1 MKTHTLS
8 RLVGLLLAVLAP
20 VLQAQI
26 PTQGQWNV
34 NNSGVWFNTANW
46 LNVTAP
52 NGAGSSAVINQDFG
66 PGRMIGDFTQT
77 ATGTGSATAQV
88 ITLTHPPVN
97 GTIGVTDGTFFWSQ
111 ARGANSTA
119 WTVTYNG
126 SNNQVSVA
134 YTPAVTAGRTLVITY
149 ATTAAPMSFNE
160 VVAVGEQ
167 VGGTDGVKTS
177 FTRVLAYPPDATK
190 MGVTDGTYY
199 WHSATGVSSNNA
211 FVVSYNATS
220 RSVTVT
226 YDNVA
231 NAPNGR
237 NIVIVYWPAG
247 TQGSYSVA
255 VNTLGS
261 GEPVKFTRV
270 LNAEPVVDSNF
281 SVASGGFSWTNG
293 VNSNPLNFTVDF
305 TGPRTIVGT
314 YRNNAGLTS
323 LATGTNGVRNVTASF
338 TTAAAVAKN
347 VTLGNLFM
355 GDISGADRV
364 DLRLNSLTLDNKD
377 EQVQIN
383 KIIGGPDEIAGNI
396 TLDDTLAL
404 AVRTGG
410 DVASKN
416 SFLLSANIS
425 GAGNVVKLDSGN
437 VVLSGN
443 NTYSGF
449 TSIRNTGGTVFLNS
463 AVGNAINSQNLFL
476 GNASRDGHTS
486 VFLQLSGANQLADNT
501 SIWFDGASGRNPHL
515 KLAGFSD
522 TIAGFTDYTGQGVIE
537 NTQDESDFNT
547 SSVLTVNSSN
557 NYSFNG
563 TIRNKNSA
571 ASAGTIGLTKQ
582 GTGTQTLSGNS
593 INYSGPTIVSGGTLV
608 LQNISGQGNLPY
620 NPQSQTNGAVSTGGA
635 YGAGDVPRFRSN
647 IANTGNVELSAT
659 VGWTFGNVISGTG
672 TLKKTGSSNLR
683 ITNGNTY
690 SGATTVSDGTLTL
703 TSGVVDFA
711 TNAFTDY
718 TTAADNNGNIGG
730 AARLQ
735 AIYGHGAL
743 TNTTAMN
750 LLGGTLNIANGQNRT
765 MLAPGTSTPTNIVFN
780 QANRVNDS
788 APINSAGGTIN
799 FTHTHAVELPA
810 ASYAETLGA
819 LNVQS
824 GRTQISTSQAATGAT
839 SKLTFNSIS
848 RTTNGTV
855 HFSGNDLSLN
865 TRNEI
870 AVTTAPTVY
879 DGIIGGWATM
889 TTINPVDNS
898 RQLDFVKYS
907 GGMLQALA
915 LADYTNSLS
924 GTTNTEAS
932 WRENHNVRINGNSP
946 DISSING
953 PTNSPRTINSL
964 KFDDTTA
971 RTLILRKANI
981 DRTLVIDTGGLI
993 SRGANH
999 IIDRGF
1005 LTAGAAGNYELL
1017 PWVERGRTL
1026 TQSAL
1031 NKIVDNK
1038 KDTSTVAD
1046 DSPVRLIKSGEGILQ
1061 LFGANT
1067 HTGGTTINE
1076 GVVEIKQVSAFG
1088 PEPAISKPDYLT
1100 LNSGTVEGPTVAEG
1114 SNLNIVFEPKM
1125 GITLG
1130 AQGGFFSLKNFLT
1143 VQIKSVISGPGALQM
1158 GAVGIGSDSS
1168 GGVLELSGSNSFLG
1182 AVNVTTGTL
1191 RIAGGTNTFLG
1202 PVTISSGV
1210 LEVLQSTAWPTTKPS
1225 IAISSGEFNV
1235 GANLTIGQL
1244 SGGGTVSSESA
1255 TDAVKLVIDQESNS
1269 TFSGTIRES
1278 ATALSLEKRGKGT
1291 LILNASADTAFTS
1304 DFRGSVNIVEGVIQA
1319 NILDSRGFESSIG
1332 RGTYNA
1338 AVSGGQAQLSA
1349 SQKSASNLIIGNG
1362 AALSFAGSFSQQTG
1376 RPFTIGVGS
1385 VGASILA
1392 NGTSL
1397 GSTIAFK
1404 QTQLYGLDDLPIPG
1418 GYDTI
1423 EFSAPNQAAVFNL
1436 GGRNQG
1442 TNRFFMDL
1450 RDNGTGVLSVNKTGD
1465 GQWILGEQTVFDE
1478 VVTTPSRNTYTG
1490 RTTIY
1495 LGTLG
1500 VQQSGVFGAAGGDAV
1515 NLVGGNLDLRNVDYA
1530 VEENLSMAGGRL
1542 RALIGDSA
1550 WTGGVSLDVS
1560 SVVEVGT
1567 GASLRLRGPVSG
1579 KGALT
1584 KVGFGTLTLENQSSS
1599 TGNFD
1604 IQEGI
1609 LRLDYSTNTGSKLPD
1624 NAALFLGGGRE
1635 GAILDIV
1642 GGNGASIVEVINNMN
1657 VRLGLN
1663 QITRSDAL
1671 ATGTI
1676 VRLNALQDFRI
1687 AQGAALDFGA
1697 SGIAQTDRLNNS
1709 AGILGSWATLNKTH
1723 WAVSAASGIDIP
1735 ISGLASYT
1743 TNTWGGVN
1751 SNTDVT
1757 TSGAIAA
1764 SSTTNTLRFNQPASS
1779 VLTLEGDSLLKSG
1792 GILVTPNTAAASNVI
1807 AGGRLVLENNILG
1820 GNLNVHQYGS
1830 ASALTISSE
1839 IANSVNPGDM
1849 TGNMYRDSVTN
1860 RFRAPGA
1867 SDGASA
1873 AAVIAAN
1880 LYAGMPITGINLEP
1894 GTVIAS
1900 IDYNNGNIT
1909 FNQGRTA
1916 DVGVPIAITT
1926 TALGSITLTGDTMVA
1941 GVQNRVRVF
1950 GTPEQ
1955 LKAIASGNNISGGST
1970 GVIPV
1975 NAIVTGVTLDNKDA
1989 PTLAILS
1996 INLNIPV
2003 PALTPLTLSFQSR
2016 NGLAKFG
2023 NGRLVLGGVNTFTG
2037 PVFING
2043 GVLSVTQLNNGG
2055 VAGPLGAGSSLA
2067 TNIQISSGSLEYVGN
2082 SVVTDRGFT
2091 INEVGSVEIA
2101 RSGVVADFTGNLS
2114 GGVGAALGTLE
2125 KAGEGTLKITRVLG
2139 NADSPSSTATLPFT
2153 AATVGTGGG
2162 TNFGG
2167 LTVRNGTLQ
2176 LAYEN
2181 PNSNENTNRFAA
2193 NTAALTMGGG
2203 TLELVGLSAV
2213 DWPGDSTDPR
2223 VTSPSENRVQQL
2235 LGQFS
2240 VNSGGSQ
2247 VIVTGGSNTTTTL
2260 NLQDPSSPKDV
2271 LRQSGGT
2278 VHFVENPNG
2287 GTVAITL
2294 SIPSFFTGFPL
2305 PWATYR
2311 DTSVINRKGVNDFAA
2326 IESVDD
2332 GVINAD
2338 SKAAYFIQP
2347 DVSQWPSNQPV
2358 SEGDLPFSGTT
2369 RNSAVV
2375 YLLRLFN
2382 KEDGR
2387 VNISGSLTLTGGAIL
2402 VGTNVGDTVKRI
2414 EGGVLTSD
2422 DPYTINATS
2431 DLIIHNYNPSRAFK
2445 IASAIIDASKPV
2457 SLVHTGDGTTQ
2468 LFSSNSYSGSTYL
2481 NGGVLRLS
2489 NPLALPGGV
2498 GNTGGSSNLVLQ
2510 GGLLGLESDF
2520 TRPLGTGPQAVQFTS
2535 GGGFAAYGAT
2545 RTVNFG
2551 GANAGV
2557 QWGQGGFVARG
2568 GSLKLSSYDSDAT
2581 VRVSNPINLGA
2592 TYRQIDVAD
2601 GSASVDAELTGVLS
2615 GVGAS
2620 IAKLGQG
2627 TLRVTAAN
2635 TFTGGTTLAQGNLLL
2650 GGAGLGN
2657 IDMGTVDASAISD
2670 AITLQFDSG
2679 SSAARLTL
2687 GNQNSKGIS
2696 TIKVSGNSTITAG
2709 VDLQRDVFVD
2719 AAAGRTLSIN
2729 GTSSGTGRIRVNEG
2743 GAVSFNGTGNF
2754 GSAGGVQGAAIDG
2767 GVVVR
2772 NGIVMVGG
2780 DAGLGT
2786 ANIELGDQSSSFS
2799 VATVDRSTAGRSVL
2813 QRAGEYLPFSSG
2825 LPDDV
2830 DGTGAFVFVDQA
2842 TLTID
2847 GQVYGKSD
2855 AAVVGVLGSV
2865 GKRILVNGE
2874 TEHPERNGIYEL
2886 LYSDGVTSA
2895 TTDDIISLR
2904 RVTAFD
2910 DQTEHNYGARI
2921 AVQSGAAGGSDAGK
2935 VFFLATTKPGSLP
2948 PAVDGRVLVTTPVFW
2963 KQDVSANP
2971 NVSLLAAAA
2980 GLTIPNTV
2988 DINNTNGSGATTLGG
3003 SVNFISGSTTFTGNV
3018 QFQGQVPT
3026 AETKTLRL
3034 TSDSLSGRGAEFSGV
3049 ISEADSLDSLSLV
3062 KVGAGIVT
3070 LSGDNTYKGGT
3081 QVNSG
3086 TLLVNNIAGSGTGT
3100 GIVTVSNFGSA
3111 LGGTGTIAGATSLLN
3126 GAALLPGD
3134 PTVVGGVDSLTFDSS
3149 LTMGADASLWLQWTS
3164 ELLADELI
3172 INGLFTADATAV
3184 IKILL
3189 EFVPLNAMTFD
3200 FIDWGSISASGG
3212 LADRLDLPALASST
3226 LFWDTSSFSS
3236 TGELAI
3242 SVRNTSGPPPVHFSI
3257 REATAREDVGTVRIA
3272 VELDWTPL
3280 TDVTVPILT
3289 SGSAAIGAVS
3299 DYTLSTTSVQLLAG
3313 RRSQELA
3320 ISVRDDAASE
3330 STEKITL
3337 TIGTPTGAIKG
3348 SPTSFTLTI
3357 IDNDSGLP
3365 LADRWDLR
3373 NPLPTN
3379 ETLSGLALVDS
3390 TLVAVGTKGSIFSST
3405 DSIAWTKR
3413 PLPVGIALNA
3423 IASNSSTFVAVGE
3436 NGNLVTSS
3444 NGTDWVIRSV
3454 GGGKTLTDVIW
3465 TGTQFVAVGV
3475 DGVSYNSADGF
3486 AWTFN
3491 STNVAEDLLGL
3502 AYSAPLTQ
3510 LVAVGGGGA
3519 LLTSSDGGVTW
3530 VAQVSNTVDMLSSV
3544 TYNTTNLF
3552 VAVGDTGTV
3561 ITSADG
3567 VNWAVGTTGS
3577 TANLRSVHW
3586 DGSQFATVGGG
3597 GAILTSTNGTSWT
3610 ARTSGVTDSLETV
3623 AKLGTQL
3630 IAVGKA
3636 GTVLTSPTGVD
3647 WTKRSSGPT
3656 NLLLDVAAAGTQFV
3670 AVGSGGTLMTSPT
3683 GVTWTKQTSPVNA
3696 VFKGVA
3702 GSASLIIA
3710 VGDTGAAVKS
3720 VDGVT
3725 WTNANSGVAQNLHD
3739 IVLSGGAFYAV
3750 GDNGTALKTLDGVTW
3765 SSLVAGTVE
3774 NLRSIASNGTLLL
3787 AVGANG
3793 AVISSSDAGATWS
3806 LVDIGSTA
3814 TLEDITWTGST
3825 FIAVGGG
3832 STIFTTTDGVVWTK
3846 RAAPQ
3851 LASLTSVAGS
3861 SIGALTVGL
3870 DGLAFLSTDGGAT
3883 WLKRETGTS
3892 RALQGIAINA
3902 AGRFA
3907 AVGQAGSILTTEQV
3921 LPPPPSVFFT
3931 LLEQSVSEETAGVV
3945 NVEVNV
3951 SPSPATGVSITVPF
3965 SLTNPAG
3972 TATVGAAN
3980 DYTSSPVSPLVFS
3993 NGQTSKIIAIT
4004 VKNDNKV
4011 ESNETVKIKLGT
4023 PTDNSLLAT
4032 DPSLAFP
4039 SDHTLTIVDTDQ
4051 VPAITDHPDN
4061 AIVALGA
4068 SHTFNA
4074 TSSGSGPLSLQWQKV
4089 TANIADA
4096 LAVSN
4101 VNPTVASYTIPS
4113 VSILSGGTYRLKAS
4127 NPVTPAG
4134 VFSTAASLV
4143 VVDTGDKLVLQKQ
4156 NLTAVLTANVGGT
4169 ATAYRWFKGATE
4181 LADTADLAGTGTK
4194 TLSIKTLV
4202 VGEEGDDYR
4211 CRVTSAAGDL
4221 FTGNHEVRIGQTPQ
4235 ITSPPV
4241 AFPAG
4246 AVGKP
4251 YAPYDVLT
4259 QHFNTDVH
4267 FTPTKWVMTGAPTGL
4282 SISASGVIS
4291 GIPQVS
4297 ITVDTAYQV
4306 KVTASNI
4313 TGLTASFTAPM
4324 VITNLTPNAIG
4335 SFVGL
4340 VDRSGTF
4347 AGGTGTLNLGGRLD
4361 LTTTS
4366 NAKFTGSLM
4375 IGTTTLTKYPITG
4388 LLDTS
4393 GANPTATVVIPRTG
4407 GKSTLTLTFVIDTA
4421 ANLVTGS
4428 VTDTSPTTASLNGW
4442 RNVWKIANPN
4452 INQSSAYDGRH
4463 NVMAAIPESL
4473 EGDIANPT
4481 IPQGDSFFSIVVD
4494 LGGKATVSGTA
4505 ADGSVIA
4512 TSAQIGPNGE
4522 VLVYQ
4527 ALYATTAMGS
4537 FIGRLDIDSSASSQP
4552 VTGIA
4557 AWNKPAQLATAANL
4571 YRSGFG
4577 QVINLEINGGLYT
4590 PPPATTIIM
4599 GADPS
4604 PIYNAGMTFFSDE
4617 GLKASPT
4624 ATNDPNLPE
4633 FRLNTLA
4640 TFVKPV
4646 PNLNAHALVFAPS
4659 TGLFS
4664 GSFKLTDTASAAR
4677 TVAYSGLVIPDTGTP
4692 SLLDGM
4698 GVGHFI
4704 LKPFTTT
4711 ATAAQKS
4718 GRVTI
4723 VPVLEP

>member
-52 NGAGSSAVINQDFG
+52 SGAGSSAMINQDFG

-126 SNNQVSVA
+126 SNQVSVA

-199 WHSATGVSSNNA
+199 WHSATGVSSDNA

-247 TQGSYSVA
+247 TQGTYSVA

-293 VNSNPLNFTVDF
+293 VNSNPINFTVDF

-718 TTAADNNGNIGG
+718 TTAADNNGDIGG

-765 MLAPGTSTPTNIVFN
+765 MLAPGTSTPTTIVFN

-946 DISSING
+946 DISSISG
-953 PTNSPRTINSL
+953 STNLPRTINSL

-981 DRTLVIDTGGLI
+981 NRTMVIDTGGLI

-1031 NKIVDNK
+1031 NVIEDNK
-1038 KDTSTVAD
+1038 NITATTNLP
-1046 DSPVRLIKSGEGILQ
+1046 DSPVKIIKSGEGILQ

-1100 LNSGTVEGPTVAEG
+1100 LNGGTVEGPTVAEG

-1130 AQGGFFSLKNFLT
+1130 AQGGFFSLKNDLT
-1143 VQIKSVISGPGALQM
+1143 VRIKSPISGPGALQM
-1158 GAVGIGSDSS
+1158 GGVGIGVDSS

-1191 RIAGGTNTFLG
+1191 RIASGTNTFLG
-1202 PVTISSGV
+1202 PVNISAAT
-1210 LEVLQSTAWPTTKPS
+1210 LELLNGASWPTTKPTV
-1225 IAISSGEFNV
+1225 AINGGEFKL
-1235 GANLTIGQL
+1235 GASLTIEQL
-1244 SGGGTVSSESA
+1244 TGTGSINSAAA
-1255 TDAVKLVIDQESNS
+1255 TDAVTLIIDQETNS
-1269 TFSGTIRES
+1269 TFTGTISES
-1278 ATALSLEKRGKGT
+1278 ERALSLEKRGKGT
-1291 LILNASADTAFTS
+1291 LILNNS
-1304 DFRGSVNIVEGVIQA
+1304 DDPARRSGFRGSVNIAEGVLQV
-1319 NILDSRGFESSIG
+1319 NLLSSRGVKSALG
-1332 RGTYNA
+1332 RGDYDAN
-1338 AVSGGQAQLSA
+1338 VSGGQAELA
-1349 SQKSASNLIIGNG
+1349 LDQKSASNLIIANG
-1362 AALSFAGSFSQQTG
+1362 AALSFAGKFPQQSN
-1376 RPFTIGVGS
+1376 RPFTIGVGD
-1385 VGASILA
+1385 VGASLLA
-1392 NGTSL
+1392 NSTSL
-1397 GSTIAFK
+1397 GNTITFKQGELYDEFFESLTPVQYDTIAFS
-1404 QTQLYGLDDLPIPG
+1404 
-1418 GYDTI
+1418 
-1423 EFSAPNQAAVFNL
+1423 SANQNAVFNL

-1450 RDNGTGVLSVNKTGD
+1450 HDNGTGVLSVNKTGD
-1465 GQWILGEQTVFDE
+1465 GQWILGEQTNSG
-1478 VVTTPSRNTYTG
+1478 VVITTPSRNTYTG

-1500 VQQSGVFGAAGGDAV
+1500 VQQNGVFGAAGGDAV
-1515 NLVGGNLDLRNVDYA
+1515 TLVGGNLDLRNVDYA

-1542 RALIGDSA
+1542 RAMIGNSA
-1550 WTGGVSLDVS
+1550 WKGGVSLDVI
-1560 SVVEVGT
+1560 SVLEVGT
-1567 GASLRLRGPVSG
+1567 GASLKLRGPVSG
-1579 KGALT
+1579 RGALT

-1599 TGNFD
+1599 TGTFD

-1609 LRLDYSTNTGSKLPD
+1609 LRLDYSNNTGSKLPD
-1624 NAALFLGGGRE
+1624 NAALVLGGGRE
-1635 GAILDIV
+1635 GATLDLV
-1642 GGNGASIVEVINNMN
+1642 GGGGANIVEIINNMN

-1663 QITRSDAL
+1663 RITRSDPL

-1676 VRLNALQDFRI
+1676 VRLNSLPDFRI

-1697 SGIAQTDRLNNS
+1697 SGIAQTDRLNNA
-1709 AGILGSWATLNKTH
+1709 AGLLGSWATINKTG

-1735 ISGLASYT
+1735 ITALASYT
-1743 TNTWGGVN
+1743 ANTWGGVN

-1757 TSGAIAA
+1757 VSSTITA
-1764 SSTTNTLRFNQPASS
+1764 SSTTNTLRFNQSS
-1779 VLTLEGDSLLKSG
+1779 SNVLTLEGDSLLKSG
-1792 GILVTPNTAAASNVI
+1792 GILVTPNTGASSNVI

-1820 GNLNVHQYGS
+1820 GSLNVHQHGT
-1830 ASALTISSE
+1830 ASALTINSE

-1849 TGNMYRDSVTN
+1849 TGNMYRDAVNN

-1867 SDGASA
+1867 NDGASA
-1873 AAVIAAN
+1873 NAVIAAN
-1880 LYAGMPITGINLEP
+1880 LYAGMPITGTNLEP
-1894 GTVIAS
+1894 GTVISS

-1916 DVGVPIAITT
+1916 DVGVSITIVTT
-1926 TALGSITLTGDTMVA
+1926 TLGTIALTGDTMVA
-1941 GVQNRVRVF
+1941 GVQNRIRVF
-1950 GTPEQ
+1950 GTAEQ
-1955 LKAIASGNNISGGST
+1955 LNAILSGNPISGGIT
-1970 GVIPV
+1970 GVIP
-1975 NAIVTGVTLDNKDA
+1975 ADTIVTGKTLDNKDA
-1989 PTLAILS
+1989 PTVAILT
-1996 INLNIPV
+1996 INKNVPV

-2016 NGLAKFG
+2016 NGVAKFG
-2023 NGRLVLGGVNTFTG
+2023 DGRLVLGGANTFTG

-2043 GVLSVTQLNNGG
+2043 GVLSVTQLTNSG
-2055 VAGPLGAGSSLA
+2055 VAGPLGAGTSLA
-2067 TNIQISSGSLEYVGN
+2067 TNLQISSAVLEYVGN

-2101 RSGVVADFTGNLS
+2101 RSGTVADFIGNLS

-2139 NADSPSSTATLPFT
+2139 NTDSPLSTATLPFT
-2153 AATVGTGGG
+2153 AATVGTGGA

-2167 LTVRNGTLQ
+2167 FTVRNGKLQ

-2193 NTAALTMGGG
+2193 STAAVTMAGG
-2203 TLELVGLSAV
+2203 TLELVGMSAV
-2213 DWPGDSTDPR
+2213 DWPGDTTEPR
-2223 VTSPSENRVQQL
+2223 VSSPSENRVQQF
-2235 LGQFS
+2235 LGQFT
-2240 VNSGGSQ
+2240 VNSGSSE
-2247 VIVTGGSNTTTTL
+2247 VIVTGGNNTTTTL
-2260 NLQDPSSPKDV
+2260 NLQDPNNPTDII
-2271 LRQSGGT
+2271 RQSGGT

-2287 GTVAITL
+2287 GSVAITL
-2294 SIPSFFTGFPL
+2294 SIPSFDTSVPL
-2305 PWATYR
+2305 PWATYK
-2311 DTSVINRKGVNDFAA
+2311 DTSQINRNCVNDFAA
-2326 IESVDD
+2326 IETVDD

-2338 SKAAYFIQP
+2338 TKNLYAIQP
-2347 DVSQWPSNQPV
+2347 DVSQWPTNQPI
-2358 SEGDLPFSGTT
+2358 SEGVQPFSGTT
-2369 RNSAVV
+2369 GDFASV
-2375 YLLRLFN
+2375 YLLRFFN
-2382 KEDGR
+2382 KQQGL
-2387 VNISGSLTLTGGAIL
+2387 VNISGSLTLSGGAIL
-2402 VGTNVGDTVKRI
+2402 VGTNVGDTLKRI

-2422 DPYTINATS
+2422 DPYTLNTTS
-2431 DLIIHNYNPSRAFK
+2431 DLIIHNYNPSRAFE
-2445 IASAIIDASKPV
+2445 IASTIVDASKPV
-2457 SLVHTGDGTTQ
+2457 SLVHVGDGTTQ
-2468 LFSSNSYSGSTYL
+2468 LLSNNGYTGTTYL

-2489 NPLALPGGV
+2489 SALALPGGV
-2498 GNTGGSSNLVLQ
+2498 GVSGGISNLVLN

-2520 TRPLGTGPQAVQFTS
+2520 TRPLGTGPEAVQFTG
-2535 GGGFAAYGAT
+2535 GGGFTAYGAT

-2551 GANAGV
+2551 GANAVV

-2568 GSLKLSSYDSDAT
+2568 GSLLFSSYDADAT

-2592 TYRQIDVAD
+2592 TYRQVDVAD
-2601 GSASVDAELTGVLS
+2601 GSAVVDAELTGVLS

-2657 IDMGTVDASAISD
+2657 IDMGTVNASVISD

-2679 SSAARLTL
+2679 SSVARLTV

-2696 TIKVSGNSTITAG
+2696 TIKISGNSTVTNG

-2719 AAAGRTLSIN
+2719 AAAGRTLNIN

-2780 DAGLGT
+2780 DSGLGT
-2786 ANIELGDQSSSFS
+2786 SNIELGDQSSSFS
-2799 VATVDRSTAGRSVL
+2799 VVTVDRSTAGRSVL
-2813 QRAGEYLPFSSG
+2813 KRAGEYLELSSG
-2825 LPDDV
+2825 RPDDV
-2830 DGTGAFVFVDQA
+2830 KGTGAFVYVDQT

-2847 GQVYGKSD
+2847 GQVYGKAD
-2855 AAVVGVLGSV
+2855 AAVVGVIGSV

-2874 TEHPERNGIYEL
+2874 SEHPERNGIYEL
-2886 LYSDGVTSA
+2886 LYSDGDTFA
-2895 TTDDIISLR
+2895 TTDDYIGLR

-2988 DINNTNGSGATTLGG
+2988 DINNTNGSGVTTLGG
-3003 SVNFISGSTTFTGNV
+3003 SVNFISGSSTFTGNV

-3026 AETKTLRL
+3026 TVETKTLRL

-3070 LSGDNTYKGGT
+3070 LRGENTYKGGT

-3086 TLLVNNIAGSGTGT
+3086 TLLVNNSAGSGTGT
-3100 GIVTVSNFGSA
+3100 GSVTVSNFGSA
-3111 LGGTGTIAGATSLLN
+3111 LGGKGSIAGATSLLN

-3134 PTVVGGVDSLTFDSS
+3134 PTLAGGVESLSFGSS
-3149 LTMGADASLWLQWTS
+3149 LTLGADASLWLQWTS
-3164 ELLADELI
+3164 PSIADADKLE

-3272 VELDWTPL
+3272 VELDWTPP
-3280 TDVTVPILT
+3280 TNVTVPILT
-3289 SGSAAIGAVS
+3289 SGSATIGAVS
-3299 DYTLSTTSVQLLAG
+3299 DYTLSTTSMELVAG
-3313 RRSQELA
+3313 QRSQELV
-3320 ISVRDDAASE
+3320 ITVRDDAASE

-3357 IDNDSGLP
+3357 IDNDGGLP

-3379 ETLSGLALVDS
+3379 ETFSGLALVDS
-3390 TLVAVGTKGSIFSST
+3390 TLVAVGTKGGIFSST
-3405 DSIAWTKR
+3405 DGVAWTKR
-3413 PLPVGIALNA
+3413 PLPVGMALNS

-3436 NGNLVTSS
+3436 NGNLVTSA

-3454 GGGKTLTDVIW
+3454 GGGKTLT
-3465 TGTQFVAVGV
+3465 
-3475 DGVSYNSADGF
+3475 
-3486 AWTFN
+3486 
-3491 STNVAEDLLGL
+3491 
-3502 AYSAPLTQ
+3502 
-3510 LVAVGGGGA
+3510 
-3519 LLTSSDGGVTW
+3519 
-3530 VAQVSNTVDMLSSV
+3530 
-3544 TYNTTNLF
+3544 
-3552 VAVGDTGTV
+3552 
-3561 ITSADG
+3561 
-3567 VNWAVGTTGS
+3567 
-3577 TANLRSVHW
+3577 
-3586 DGSQFATVGGG
+3586 
-3597 GAILTSTNGTSWT
+3597 
-3610 ARTSGVTDSLETV
+3610 
-3623 AKLGTQL
+3623 
-3630 IAVGKA
+3630 
-3636 GTVLTSPTGVD
+3636 
-3647 WTKRSSGPT
+3647 
-3656 NLLLDVAAAGTQFV
+3656 
-3670 AVGSGGTLMTSPT
+3670 
-3683 GVTWTKQTSPVNA
+3683 
-3696 VFKGVA
+3696 
-3702 GSASLIIA
+3702 
-3710 VGDTGAAVKS
+3710 
-3720 VDGVT
+3720 
-3725 WTNANSGVAQNLHD
+3725 
-3739 IVLSGGAFYAV
+3739 
-3750 GDNGTALKTLDGVTW
+3750 
-3765 SSLVAGTVE
+3765 
-3774 NLRSIASNGTLLL
+3774 
-3787 AVGANG
+3787 
-3793 AVISSSDAGATWS
+3793 
-3806 LVDIGSTA
+3806 
-3814 TLEDITWTGST
+3814 
-3825 FIAVGGG
+3825 
-3832 STIFTTTDGVVWTK
+3832 
-3846 RAAPQ
+3846 
-3851 LASLTSVAGS
+3851 
-3861 SIGALTVGL
+3861 
-3870 DGLAFLSTDGGAT
+3870 
-3883 WLKRETGTS
+3883 
-3892 RALQGIAINA
+3892 
-3902 AGRFA
+3902 
-3907 AVGQAGSILTTEQV
+3907 
-3921 LPPPPSVFFT
+3921 
-3931 LLEQSVSEETAGVV
+3931 
-3945 NVEVNV
+3945 
-3951 SPSPATGVSITVPF
+3951 
-3965 SLTNPAG
+3965 
-3972 TATVGAAN
+3972 
-3980 DYTSSPVSPLVFS
+3980 
-3993 NGQTSKIIAIT
+3993 
-4004 VKNDNKV
+4004 
-4011 ESNETVKIKLGT
+4011 
-4023 PTDNSLLAT
+4023 
-4032 DPSLAFP
+4032 
-4039 SDHTLTIVDTDQ
+4039 
-4051 VPAITDHPDN
+4051 
-4061 AIVALGA
+4061 
-4068 SHTFNA
+4068 
-4074 TSSGSGPLSLQWQKV
+4074 
-4089 TANIADA
+4089 
-4096 LAVSN
+4096 
-4101 VNPTVASYTIPS
+4101 
-4113 VSILSGGTYRLKAS
+4113 
-4127 NPVTPAG
+4127 
-4134 VFSTAASLV
+4134 
-4143 VVDTGDKLVLQKQ
+4143 
-4156 NLTAVLTANVGGT
+4156 
-4169 ATAYRWFKGATE
+4169 
-4181 LADTADLAGTGTK
+4181 
-4194 TLSIKTLV
+4194 
-4202 VGEEGDDYR
+4202 
-4211 CRVTSAAGDL
+4211 
-4221 FTGNHEVRIGQTPQ
+4221 
-4235 ITSPPV
+4235 
-4241 AFPAG
+4241 
-4246 AVGKP
+4246 
-4251 YAPYDVLT
+4251 
-4259 QHFNTDVH
+4259 
-4267 FTPTKWVMTGAPTGL
+4267 
-4282 SISASGVIS
+4282 
-4291 GIPQVS
+4291 
-4297 ITVDTAYQV
+4297 
-4306 KVTASNI
+4306 
-4313 TGLTASFTAPM
+4313 
-4324 VITNLTPNAIG
+4324 
-4335 SFVGL
+4335 
-4340 VDRSGTF
+4340 
-4347 AGGTGTLNLGGRLD
+4347 
-4361 LTTTS
+4361 
-4366 NAKFTGSLM
+4366 
-4375 IGTTTLTKYPITG
+4375 
-4388 LLDTS
+4388 
-4393 GANPTATVVIPRTG
+4393 
-4407 GKSTLTLTFVIDTA
+4407 
-4421 ANLVTGS
+4421 
-4428 VTDTSPTTASLNGW
+4428 
-4442 RNVWKIANPN
+4442 
-4452 INQSSAYDGRH
+4452 
-4463 NVMAAIPESL
+4463 
-4473 EGDIANPT
+4473 
-4481 IPQGDSFFSIVVD
+4481 
-4494 LGGKATVSGTA
+4494 
-4505 ADGSVIA
+4505 
-4512 TSAQIGPNGE
+4512 
-4522 VLVYQ
+4522 
-4527 ALYATTAMGS
+4527 
-4537 FIGRLDIDSSASSQP
+4537 
-4552 VTGIA
+4552 
-4557 AWNKPAQLATAANL
+4557 
-4571 YRSGFG
+4571 
-4577 QVINLEINGGLYT
+4577 
-4590 PPPATTIIM
+4590 
-4599 GADPS
+4599 
-4604 PIYNAGMTFFSDE
+4604 
-4617 GLKASPT
+4617 
-4624 ATNDPNLPE
+4624 
-4633 FRLNTLA
+4633 
-4640 TFVKPV
+4640 
-4646 PNLNAHALVFAPS
+4646 
-4659 TGLFS
+4659 
-4664 GSFKLTDTASAAR
+4664 
-4677 TVAYSGLVIPDTGTP
+4677 
-4692 SLLDGM
+4692 
-4698 GVGHFI
+4698 
-4704 LKPFTTT
+4704 
-4711 ATAAQKS
+4711 
-4718 GRVTI
+4718 
-4723 VPVLEP
+4723 